1 MSFINWHVNRE
12 LIGLMGN
19 MEGLYLAK
27 NDIMEGKEYTN
38 IVQTIN
44 KTINC
49 VSKHIQN
56 INPQPLPYQ
65 LPFISTQTPLQNK
78 YHRTWNE

>member
-1 MSFINWHVNRE
+1 MQSIHNMSFINWHLNME

-27 NDIMEGKEYTN
+27 NDIMVGKEYMN
-38 IVQTIN
+38 IVQKNN
-44 KTINC
+44 KTINR

-56 INPQPLPYQ
+56 INPQPFPYQ

-78 YHRTWNE
+78 

>member
-1 MSFINWHVNRE
+1 MRHMQTIHNMSFINWHMNME

-49 VSKHIQN
+49 VSKHI
-56 INPQPLPYQ
+56 
-65 LPFISTQTPLQNK
+65 
-78 YHRTWNE
+78 